1 MSKKSIIKIV
11 VISLLFIFLFITL
24 NNVSK
29 ADLIKTNILGNIKR
43 EQSGILSDKEKEW
56 LKKQGVLVYSA
67 DRNAPPL
74 RFVDPADNQYK
85 GVVVDYVNSLSLELG
100 VKIELHPLLWEKAL
114 EKLSKGETD
123 LCDMFKSEERSKY
136 YLFTK
141 PIYNLR
147 GVLAV
152 RASDSR
158 IKSVSDLNGK
168 ILATQKGDYLNE
180 YMKINYPK
188 VKLYYVADV
197 QEAIKL
203 LSEGKVDAVG
213 GDEPVVLYQIDKN
226 NLKNI
231 IKIIDP
237 PLYENEVVFAV
248 PKSKPELI
256 TILNKGIDSL
266 NKKGHLEKI
275 QQKWFGISTP
285 IVKAMDIGKIKK
297 YFLISALII
306 LLIFIMM
313 FIWNQS
319 LKKQVK
325 LRTKELED
333 SRNDLQIVFDGMTE
347 YMIVIDKNKN
357 IVNVNKAFLDYTQ
370 KPKKDIVN
378 NSCTNYLKSFC
389 DGCDNCIIYK
399 IFTTKENYESE
410 VCIKNDVYS
419 LHIYPLLDSLRNV
432 KNVLMVINNITN
444 EKISKNQILQAN
456 KMIAIGQLA
465 AGIAHEIRNPLGIV
479 RNHSFILRGL
489 TNGDE
494 KINKSL
500 NYIDSAVERASKI
513 IDNLLNFSRISDNQL
528 EWTNIKSFIENI
540 LELQNKYMQKRS
552 ITLDVQCDD
561 TLTCLINQESLKHI
575 LINLI
580 TNAADAIN
588 EKGNINIKAYK
599 INDGIMIE
607 CIDTGCGIKKED
619 IEKIF
624 NPFYTTKG
632 PDKGTGLG
640 LYIVYNEVKKLNGVI
655 TVESE
660 VGKGTKFKVYFPVK
674 TGGSYNER

>member
-1 MSKKSIIKIV
+1 MIKTSKIKMIV
-11 VISLLFIFLFITL
+11 LSLLFILLFIIL
-24 NNVSK
+24 NYAGK
-29 ADLIKTNILGNIKR
+29 ADTLSSNILSSIKR
-43 EQSGILSDKEKEW
+43 EHSGILSDKEKEW
-56 LKKQGVLVYSA
+56 LENQGVLVYSA

-74 RFVDPADNQYK
+74 RFVDTADNQYK

-100 VKIELHPLLWEKAL
+100 VKIELHPLLWETAL
-114 EKLSKGETD
+114 DKLSKGETD
-123 LCDMFKSEERSKY
+123 ICDMFKSGERSKY

-152 RASDSR
+152 KAGDNK

-180 YMKINYPK
+180 FMKANYPK
-188 VKLYYVADV
+188 VKLFYVADI
-197 QEAIKL
+197 QEAVKL
-203 LSEGKVDAVG
+203 LEEGKVDAVA

-226 NLKNI
+226 NLKNSV
-231 IKIIDP
+231 KIIDN

-256 TILNKGIDSL
+256 PILNKGIDSL
-266 NKKGHLEKI
+266 NKKGQLEKI

-285 IVKAMDIGKIKK
+285 IVKAVDVDKIKK
-297 YFLISALII
+297 YILITTLII
-306 LLIFIMM
+306 LLIFVMM

-319 LKKQVK
+319 LKEKVK

-347 YMIVIDKNKN
+347 YMIVIDKDKN
-357 IVNVNKAFLDYTQ
+357 IVNVNKAFLDFIQ
-370 KPKKDIVN
+370 KPKKDIISS
-378 NSCTNYLKSFC
+378 SCSSYLKSFC
-389 DGCDNCIIYK
+389 KGCEKCIIEDA
-399 IFTTKENYESE
+399 FTTKENYEIEMS
-410 VCIKNDVYS
+410 IKNEVYN
-419 LHIYPLLDSLRNV
+419 LNIYPLLDSIGNV

-489 TNGDE
+489 NSGDE

-500 NYIDSAVERASKI
+500 DYIDSAVERASKI
-513 IDNLLNFSRISDNQL
+513 IDNLLNFSRISGNQL
-528 EWTNIKSFIENI
+528 EWTNIKNFILNI
-540 LELQNKYMQKRS
+540 RELHNKYMQKRNIS
-552 ITLDVQCDD
+552 LQVQCDD
-561 TLTCLINQESLKHI
+561 ALTCLINQESLKHI

-588 EKGNINIKAYK
+588 QNGSINIRAYK
-599 INDGIMIE
+599 VDDGIMIE
-607 CIDTGCGIKKED
+607 CMDTGYGIKKED
-619 IEKIF
+619 MEKIF

-640 LYIVYNEVKKLNGVI
+640 LYIVYNEVKKLNGEI

-660 VGKGTKFKVYFPVK
+660 IGKGTNFKVYFPVEM
-674 TGGSYNER
+674 GVR